1 MLINIRKAK
10 HKHVSLKK
18 IKGGELNVAQK
29 AQVTQQGERKEVK
42 AKFMQVGKTKFLM
55 AY

>member
-29 AQVTQQGERKEVK
+29 AQVTQGERKEVK
-42 AKFMQVGKTKFLM
+42 VKFMQVGKQSF
-55 AY
+55 